1 MSIEI
6 KNQENGT
13 ISRYAFFFLS
23 ILVWTQTILVQYARA
38 VLLRLPLIKNYA
50 DECIWIL
57 FVLAILFA
65 LPQMRLHLPDILFL
79 AASLSV
85 FLIEWLVYRKGSE
98 YFSLYAADFLLRAL
112 PLYIVGASLPSLS
125 KKDKETL
132 YRLLYYLSLLTLFFD
147 MIYHLFV
154 GDPMTDAKSRF
165 AGNMVLA
172 YNLLPHCCYIAWF
185 AVKNTSLL
193 SVAFCIVGVFYLL
206 MLGTR
211 GAALLYLLFIATAII
226 VGKGFKKGAVRAI
239 LIGGV
244 FGGFLASSLYEA
256 SLRWLESQASRLG
269 LSIRIF
275 ERLMGGE
282 IAESAGRDRIR
293 EQLLEAIQKR
303 LLTGSGL
310 YSDRVLLGG
319 GYSHNIVLELWIDF
333 GIILGTLLLA
343 AMILVLFR
351 GYIKAENKNEKGM
364 ILSLIFASLFK
375 LIFSGSYLNERF
387 LFLALGLSAGVIY
400 ASKKEWTQGC
410 PKANSNSIL
419 QKSDKQQEVIS

>member
-1 MSIEI
+1 MNNTIE
-6 KNQENGT
+6 KQEKEAV
-13 ISRYAFFFLS
+13 SRYAFFLLT

-57 FVLAILFA
+57 FVLTILLA

-79 AASLSV
+79 AVSLAV
-85 FLIEWLVYRKGSE
+85 FLAEWLFYQAGSE
-98 YFSLYAADFLLRAL
+98 YFSLYAVDFLLKAL
-112 PLYIVGASLPSLS
+112 PLYIVGVSLS
-125 KKDKETL
+125 SLSEKDKETL

-147 MIYHLFV
+147 IIYHLFV
-154 GDPMTDAKSRF
+154 GAPMTDAESLYK
-165 AGNMVLA
+165 GNMVLA

-185 AVKNTSLL
+185 AVKKTSLL
-193 SVAFCIVGVFYLL
+193 GVVFCIVGVFYLL

-211 GAALLYLLFIATAII
+211 GAALLYLLFIATVII
-226 VGKGFKKGAVRAI
+226 IGKGFKKGAVRAI

-244 FGGFLASSLYEA
+244 FGGFLTSSLYEA

-282 IAESAGRDRIR
+282 ITESAGRDWIR
-293 EQLLEAIQKR
+293 EQLMEAIQKR

-310 YSDRVLLGG
+310 YSDRILLGG

-333 GIILGTLLLA
+333 GIILGTLLLV

-351 GYIKAENKNEKGM
+351 GYIKAANKNEKGM
-364 ILSLIFASLFK
+364 ILSLIFASLLK
-375 LIFSGSYLNERF
+375 LFLSGSYLNESV
-387 LFLALGLSAGVIY
+387 LYLALGLSVGVVY
-400 ASKKEWTQGC
+400 AAKQKSNQDSPKEV
-410 PKANSNSIL
+410 PNIIL